1 MRPAHFVPETK
12 RVSELLRELQ
22 REKVHLA
29 IVVDEFGGTA
39 GIVTIEDL
47 IEEIVGEIADEYDT
61 EEHMVVTE
69 DGGYVVDGRVSVED
83 LSELVGVRLP
93 DEDWD
98 SVGGLV
104 LGLAGRVPE
113 EGETFEVEGL
123 RLTAERVQGRRVARV
138 RVSIR

>member
-1 MRPAHFVPETK
+1 
-12 RVSELLRELQ
+12 
-22 REKVHLA
+22 
-29 IVVDEFGGTA
+29 
-39 GIVTIEDL
+39 
-47 IEEIVGEIADEYDT
+47 
-61 EEHMVVTE
+61 
-69 DGGYVVDGRVSVED
+69 
-83 LSELVGVRLP
+83 VRLP